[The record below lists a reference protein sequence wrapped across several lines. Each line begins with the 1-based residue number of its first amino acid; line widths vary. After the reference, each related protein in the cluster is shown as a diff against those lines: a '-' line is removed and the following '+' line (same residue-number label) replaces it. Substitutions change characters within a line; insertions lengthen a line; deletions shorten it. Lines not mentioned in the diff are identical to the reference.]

1 MIKDLKDCTV
11 ANRAFT
17 EGMPMTG
24 ASFLPAGAM
33 VALATPVRADGAL
46 DEGGLERLVQRV
58 VSGGVD
64 GICPLGSTG
73 EGARFSR
80 AQRREITRRV
90 RALAPAG
97 MPVIPGLPLVTPG
110 EAPAELEGLAEAG
123 ATAVLMAPPS
133 YYPLS
138 DDGVLRMYESVAD
151 RSPIPLLLYNIPVYT
166 KVTIAP
172 RVVGLLATHPSIAG
186 IKDSNRN
193 MEYQAQVIQATRD
206 AEFRVLT
213 GADTLLVV
221 GLTLGAA
228 GIIGASANLVPE
240 LTTGVYRAFGAG
252 DVPGALCLQ
261 ERLTRITNACRAGF
275 PPAGWK
281 AALEIAGV
289 CEAHLVP
296 PGTGLSA
303 GERASLTELLTAE
316 GLAAGQVT
324 AAGAGSGTSTG
335 TRAGTRTGTSTG
347 TSG

>member
-1 MIKDLKDCTV
+1 
-11 ANRAFT
+11 
-17 EGMPMTG
+17 MPMTMG
-24 ASFLPAGAM
+24 TSFLPAGAM

-64 GICPLGSTG
+64 GISPLGSTG
-73 EGARFSR
+73 EGARFTR
-80 AQRREITRRV
+80 DQRRKITRRV
-90 RALAPAG
+90 RALAPQG
-97 MPVIPGLPLVTPG
+97 MPVIPGLPLAAPA

-123 ATAVLMAPPS
+123 ATAALMAPPS

-172 RVVGLLATHPSIAG
+172 RVVGRLAAHPAIAG

-252 DVPGALCLQ
+252 DIAAALGLQ
-261 ERLTRITNACRAGF
+261 ERLTRITNTCRVGF

-289 CEAHLVP
+289 CEAHPVP

-303 GERASLTELLTAE
+303 DERASLAAQLTVE
-316 GLAAGQVT
+316 GLAAGQSRAV
-324 AAGAGSGTSTG
+324 GSS
-335 TRAGTRTGTSTG
+335 AGTGG
-347 TSG
+347 

>member
-1 MIKDLKDCTV
+1 
-11 ANRAFT
+11 
-17 EGMPMTG
+17 MTMTAG
-24 ASFLPAGAM
+24 TRFLPAGAM
-33 VALATPVRADGAL
+33 VAMATPVRADGTL

-64 GICPLGSTG
+64 GISPLGSTG
-73 EGARFSR
+73 EGARFTA

-90 RALAPAG
+90 RALVPPG
-97 MPVIPGLPLVTPG
+97 MPVIPGSPLVTPG
-110 EAPAELEGLAEAG
+110 EAAAELEGLAEAG
-123 ATAVLMAPPS
+123 ATAALVAPPS

-138 DDGVLRMYESVAD
+138 DDGVLRMYEGVAD

-166 KVTIAP
+166 KVAIAP
-172 RVVGLLATHPSIAG
+172 WVVGRLAAHPAIAG

-193 MEYQAQVIQATRD
+193 MEYQAQIVEATRD

-240 LTTGVYRAFGAG
+240 LTTGVYRAFRAG
-252 DVPGALCLQ
+252 DVPGALGLQ
-261 ERLTRITNACRAGF
+261 QRLTRITNACRGGL

-289 CEAHLVP
+289 CAAHPVP

-303 GERASLTELLTAE
+303 GERAKLAELLTAE
-316 GLAAGQVT
+316 GLAAP
-324 AAGAGSGTSTG
+324 AGASTG
-335 TRAGTRTGTSTG
+335 GAGG
-347 TSG
+347 